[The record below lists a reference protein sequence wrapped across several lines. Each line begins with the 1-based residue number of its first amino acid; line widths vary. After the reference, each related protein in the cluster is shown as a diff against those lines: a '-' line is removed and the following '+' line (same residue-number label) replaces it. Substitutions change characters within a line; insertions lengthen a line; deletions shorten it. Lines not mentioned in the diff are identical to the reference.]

1 MVDQHIQQ
9 LLSEGS
15 DLIHFAANE
24 VHRSEEDVV
33 TFLACNNIK
42 RGINYYLQAF
52 IESYRMTPPLHP
64 TPDSL
69 LRICMS
75 IDPKFKTLDFKPL
88 ECSHEKGANNYCQ
101 DLDHV
106 NECLELAKTTRSLVI
121 ERIQT

>member
-9 LLSEGS
+9 LLTEGS

-24 VHRSEEDVV
+24 VQRSEEDVV

-42 RGINYYLQAF
+42 RGISHYLQAF
-52 IESYRMTPPLHP
+52 IESHRMMPPRNP
-64 TPDSL
+64 SPDSL

-75 IDPKFKTLDFKPL
+75 IDPQFNIIDFKAL
-88 ECSHEKGANNYCQ
+88 ECSHEKGANNYCL

-106 NECLELAKTTRSLVI
+106 NECLELAKATRSLVI
-121 ERIQT
+121 DRIRT